1 MCAARSSQTRT
12 RAAGE
17 EPEFQPR
24 NTTQRGEFVQALA
37 LWTSLFPVPTTMYPI
52 SPGLKASS
60 LLASFQDDAY
70 YQSRKAIL
78 DHTQL

>member
-1 MCAARSSQTRT
+1 MRTFVPRMAICHICTRQWVPKSSHLPRT

-37 LWTSLFPVPTTMYPI
+37 VGSSVFPVPTTMYPI
-52 SPGLKASS
+52 SPGLEKKRHSS
-60 LLASFQDDAY
+60 
-70 YQSRKAIL
+70 
-78 DHTQL
+78 